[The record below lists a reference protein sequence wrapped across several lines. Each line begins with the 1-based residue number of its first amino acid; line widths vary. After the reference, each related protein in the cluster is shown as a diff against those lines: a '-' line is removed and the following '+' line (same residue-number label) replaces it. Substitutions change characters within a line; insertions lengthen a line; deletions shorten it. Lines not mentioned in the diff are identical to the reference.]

1 MKVRADVAELLRE
14 GLSNAEV
21 SRRTGVHPVKVS
33 DARRAL
39 RLPDYRDMQ
48 PGYVAPLS
56 RREHGT
62 RAKYVVE
69 KCRCPK
75 CKRANR
81 SEDNKRS
88 RLQAYGRWQ
97 PYVDAEPVRQH
108 VRALEAYGIGWKR
121 VAKLA
126 GVPAS
131 VVSKLLYGAAY
142 RGRGPSKGLRPD
154 NAAKLLAVQAVPEN
168 LATAVDGTGTRRRL
182 QALIAG
188 GWPQAQLARRLGMI
202 PGNFGALLHANAAG
216 VLPGTARSVAALYD
230 ELWRADPLEHG
241 VHPQAAS
248 RARNQGRTNQWPPVG
263 AWDDDTIDDPAA
275 TPDWTGQCGTPEGY
289 WVHRRRGLLPACH
302 RCRDANTA
310 AKNARKAV
318 AV

>member
-1 MKVRADVAELLRE
+1 MRVRADVAELLRE

-21 SRRTGVHPVKVS
+21 SRRTGVHPVKVG

-39 RLPDYRDMQ
+39 RLPDYRAMK
-48 PGYVAPLS
+48 PAYVAPPS
-56 RREHGT
+56 HRDHGT

-81 SEDNKRS
+81 RQENVRT

-121 VAKLA
+121 VAQLA
-126 GVPAS
+126 GVPAG
-131 VVSKLLYGAAY
+131 VVGKLLYGA
-142 RGRGPSKGLRPD
+142 RGKAPTKGLRPD

-168 LATAVDGTGTRRRL
+168 LATPVDGTGTRRRL

-188 GWPQAQLARRLGMI
+188 GWPQSQLARRLRML
-202 PGNFGALLHANAAG
+202 PGNFGVLLFRNDAG
-216 VLPGTARSVAALYD
+216 VLPGTARAVAALYD

-241 VHPQAAS
+241 VHAQAAS
-248 RARNQGRTNQWPPVG
+248 RARNQARAHRWPPVG

-275 TPDWTGQCGTPEGY
+275 SPDWTGKCGTPEGY
-289 WVHRRRGLLPACH
+289 SAHNRHGIPMCEPCRGAAAEQRREKRAGE
-302 RCRDANTA
+302 A
-310 AKNARKAV
+310 AA
-318 AV
+318 